1 VLESILVNV
10 IFLDNQNLFIQ
21 TELEVQENE
30 TFKLI
35 HLVNEIK
42 KKKIDSN
49 YIKEKMNYLTEQ
61 LSNKLFII

>member
-1 VLESILVNV
+1 MLESILVNV